1 MPDEAKQDVR
11 DKGTALDAVLTAW
24 RTAYEHGD
32 QSELIAELQKNDGAT
47 SPIAAFALGY
57 LDGTRAREEPA
68 DKTPDARQKL
78 LDVFAKDDTDRDLGW
93 AVTDTFTLID
103 PMWVSTNVIEPRL
116 QTFTDPRVPY
126 LIGWLG
132 MAAEGSKEREYLEK
146 CLAHGIPAVQARAL
160 RALGSLR
167 ADSKRT
173 LCESVVAGDWA
184 KVRQGMSL
192 PPEIVEDDRNRLQNA
207 AMESLREIGNDESIE
222 ALREARQ
229 RAVGMTITLRQ
240 LSFDV
245 AEDIY
250 WRLRGGLSGENF
262 DPRKR

>member
-1 MPDEAKQDVR
+1 
-11 DKGTALDAVLTAW
+11 
-24 RTAYEHGD
+24 
-32 QSELIAELQKNDGAT
+32 
-47 SPIAAFALGY
+47 
-57 LDGTRAREEPA
+57 
-68 DKTPDARQKL
+68 
-78 LDVFAKDDTDRDLGW
+78 
-93 AVTDTFTLID
+93 
-103 PMWVSTNVIEPRL
+103 
-116 QTFTDPRVPY
+116 
-126 LIGWLG
+126 
-132 MAAEGSKEREYLEK
+132 
-146 CLAHGIPAVQARAL
+146 
-160 RALGSLR
+160 
-167 ADSKRT
+167 
-173 LCESVVAGDWA
+173 
-184 KVRQGMSL
+184 MSL